1 MKIIVYSMYMLFFIS
16 FYFEYSIFLYFPGK
30 EVKICYIFFQLL
42 YAFLYRF
49 GATCTWVEWWELGC
63 ACLIC
68 YFRVYTVLPLFSVW
82 IVTAFIFT
90 TICNGNAKR
99 RLPPGADIWAI
110 GDDSL
115 QYVISEFMQYCH
127 YFRGE
132 LLQHSFLPLSVM
144 GMQNADSHL
153 GRISGPLGMTVC
165 NMLFQNL
172 YSIAITFGVNCYNVP
187 IYHYL

>member
-1 MKIIVYSMYMLFFIS
+1 MHFHFSPKIEKVIEPSAKKLVFITFVLQLMKIIVYSMYMLFFIS

-68 YFRVYTVLPLFSVW
+68 YFRVYTVLPLFSEW

-90 TICNGNAKR
+90 TICNGN
-99 RLPPGADIWAI
+99 
-110 GDDSL
+110 L
-115 QYVISEFMQYCH
+115 QRSM
-127 YFRGE
+127 
-132 LLQHSFLPLSVM
+132 
-144 GMQNADSHL
+144 HL
-153 GRISGPLGMTVC
+153 GRISGPLGMTIC
-165 NMLFQNL
+165 NMLFQSL
-172 YSIAITFGVNCYNVP
+172 YSITITFGVNCYSVH